1 MVCAV
6 LLSFVYNRI
15 PESDVD
21 AIYFN
26 FLRKGNIMVDFELT
40 APEARVLGCLME
52 KEMTTPEYYPLS
64 LNGLV
69 NACNQKSNRNP
80 VVGYDENTVLQ
91 ALDELK
97 ANHLAVQSNATRV
110 AKYEHLVGK
119 TFNLVTRE
127 LAILC
132 LLLLRGPQTMGELR
146 ARAERMYAFADLDE
160 AGETIHSLED
170 MGLVRQM
177 LRRPGQKESRF
188 VHLLAGAVEDQE
200 NLGEAVVEAATQQM
214 PARNERI
221 AALEDEMKNLRGE
234 LTELQQAFLDFKQQF
249 E

>member
-1 MVCAV
+1 
-6 LLSFVYNRI
+6 
-15 PESDVD
+15 
-21 AIYFN
+21 
-26 FLRKGNIMVDFELT
+26 MVDFELT
-40 APEARVLGCLME
+40 APESRVLGCLME

-80 VVGYDENTVLQ
+80 VVSYDEETVLQ

-97 ANHLAVQSNATRV
+97 ANHLALQSNAARV
-110 AKYEHLVGK
+110 SKYEHHVAK

-127 LAILC
+127 MAILC
-132 LLLLRGPQTMGELR
+132 ILLLRGAQTMGELR
-146 ARAERMYAFADLDE
+146 ARTERMYAFGDIDE
-160 AGETIHSLED
+160 TAETIHSLED

-177 LRRPGQKESRF
+177 PRQPGQKESRF
-188 VHLLAGAVEDQE
+188 VHLMSGEVECSE
-200 NLGEAVVEAATQQM
+200 ASGEALPDPTAPQA

-221 AALEDEMKNLRGE
+221 AALEEETRSLREE
-234 LTELQQAFLDFKQQF
+234 LDKLKQDFLDFKQQF